1 MPESSRLFRK
11 ILYGLGAI
19 AALLAVFV
27 FRRNLGAELALL
39 HSFGLIPVPETLP
52 VTTADWL
59 TLLREHPWV
68 GMTLLG
74 AFDLVETILVGIFFL
89 SLSIAFWHTRRR
101 TVLLA
106 DACSLSGIAISF
118 YSNQAFSLLTLSR
131 QYASSASETH
141 RLALQSAGENL
152 LTVQEHG
159 TGVYSGLFLVL
170 LSGLIFSVLMLRDER
185 FGKAAGVTGILAN
198 GIYLLFFPALAFGTP
213 FYIIPPVLAAPFRM
227 AWYFISALKL
237 WRLSKE
243 QK

>member
-1 MPESSRLFRK
+1 MPDNHCINHK
-11 ILYGLGAI
+11 ILLSLGAI

-52 VTTADWL
+52 VTTGDWL
-59 TLLREHPWV
+59 TLLREHPWI

-89 SLSIAFWHTRRR
+89 SLSIAFWHTRRS

-106 DACSLSGIAISF
+106 DACSLSGITISF
-118 YSNQAFSLLTLSR
+118 YSNQALSLLTLSR
-131 QYASSASETH
+131 QYTTSVSETQ
-141 RLALQSAGENL
+141 RLALQSAGETL

-159 TGVYSGLFLVL
+159 TGVYCGLFLVL
-170 LSGLIFSVLMLRDER
+170 LSGIIFSVLMLRDER

-213 FYIIPPVLAAPFRM
+213 FTIIPPVLAAPFRM